1 MDEVEYE
8 RTLCQLPACHVFRI
22 PPARGAEGHRASDW
36 PQKPTWTGRLI
47 ITAKGRQAKITL
59 VDKEGATFAKAPV
72 TPGTVERTIDSGRY
86 FVLRIENEQGK
97 HAFIGLAFNER
108 NDAFDFNVA
117 LQEHQNECDREDQA
131 ASSGGFEANES
142 SVDLSLKQGEKIRIN
157 IGTGAGRAGRK
168 AGMGGGAS
176 LLGAASGGGCGLLA
190 PPRARGGGLMAPPPA
205 RGAAAGASAAVESSS
220 AGMDFTGGPG
230 VPGAGFEGLS
240 AVAAPLAPVAAANPF
255 GDPFGAPAPA
265 TTPAATAS
273 VFDSASGSPFGALA
287 GSSSAPLASSDPF
300 ASSNPFGPTTSASPA
315 AASSDPFASVGSLLD
330 F

>member
-36 PQKPTWTGRLI
+36 PQKPTWTGRLT

-59 VDKEGATFAKAPV
+59 VDKEGTTFAKAPV

-131 ASSGGFEANES
+131 ASSGGFETNES
-142 SVDLSLKQGEKIRIN
+142 SVDLSLRQGEKIRLN
-157 IGTGAGRAGRK
+157 IGGGAGRAGRK
-168 AGMGGGAS
+168 AGTGGGTS
-176 LLGAASGGGCGLLA
+176 LLGAASGGGGGLLA

-205 RGAAAGASAAVESSS
+205 RGAAGASAAGSSS
-220 AGMDFTGGPG
+220 AGVDFTGGL
-230 VPGAGFEGLS
+230 GAGFEGLS
-240 AVAAPLAPVAAANPF
+240 AVAAPLAPAAPMGAANPF
-255 GDPFGAPAPA
+255 GDPFGAPAA
-265 TTPAATAS
+265 APAATAS
-273 VFDSASGSPFGALA
+273 VFDSAFGSPFGAPA
-287 GSSSAPLASSDPF
+287 GPAPAPLASSDPF
-300 ASSNPFGPTTSASPA
+300 ASSNPFGPTTSAPPA
-315 AASSDPFASVGSLLD
+315 AAGSDPFASVGSLLD